1 MRSAVA
7 RGNDRYFFRGVDM
20 SGMLK
25 TAGIWGSVILL
36 VALAIAFLKQ
46 ALALVGILLWAVKAI
61 IALVFIALLIVVG
74 YMAYK
79 HFTKD

>member
-1 MRSAVA
+1 
-7 RGNDRYFFRGVDM
+7 M

>member
-1 MRSAVA
+1 
-7 RGNDRYFFRGVDM
+7 M

-61 IALVFIALLIVVG
+61 IVLGFIALLIVVG

>member
-1 MRSAVA
+1 
-7 RGNDRYFFRGVDM
+7 M

-61 IALVFIALLIVVG
+61 IVLGFIALLIVVG

-79 HFTKD
+79 HFAKD